1 MKRAFINLGLV
12 LVAFAIGVSINNACS
27 KSIEDMSDSDL
38 RSLVIELQRQVNEL
52 KGKVAILE
60 EKVVKLEA
68 GTGEGG
74 SGEGLG
80 GFNGGFYV
88 GKVPFFPSGIPV
100 LQYAIDETTTEVI
113 SYNKLT
119 GKNDYHYITKS
130 QAQKDSQGRF
140 LTSTTSCEV
149 LENNVDYEF
158 VNTTG
163 SEYSYTNNTC
173 VVKNEQENSNI
184 KLTVIYTYHF

>member
-38 RSLVIELQRQVNEL
+38 RSLVIELQSQVNEL
-52 KGKVAILE
+52 KVKVA
-60 EKVVKLEA
+60 KLEA

-74 SGEGLG
+74 SGGGLG

-88 GKVPFFPSGIPV
+88 GKVPFFPSGTPD
-100 LQYAIDETTTEVI
+100 LQYAIDGTTTEVI

-149 LENNVDYEF
+149 LENNLGYEF

-173 VVKNEQENSNI
+173 VVKTEQENANN
-184 KLTVIYTYHF
+184 KLTLIYTYHF

>member
-1 MKRAFINLGLV
+1 
-12 LVAFAIGVSINNACS
+12 
-27 KSIEDMSDSDL
+27 MSDSDL
-38 RSLVIELQRQVNEL
+38 RSLVVELQRQVNEL
-52 KGKVAILE
+52 KGKVAILEGKVAILE

-100 LQYAIDETTTEVI
+100 LEYAIDETTTEVI

-119 GKNDYHYITKS
+119 GKNDYHFITKS

-173 VVKNEQENSNI
+173 AVKNEQENANT